1 MPVIES
7 VAGVLAALKALNDG
21 LNVLK
26 ETAGHGQSLQG
37 LVSRWGEAS
46 EAYNDVERAKAGKMS
61 YKEALAMESAK
72 RQLEN
77 FDRQF
82 KDICLMQNQGDLYN
96 SVKRRMEESRIAHE
110 KEVARIRKR
119 RKQIREWIALGA
131 TIAFA
136 WTFFM
141 GCVWAVVWVLENTP
155 VE

>member
-1 MPVIES
+1 MIET

-46 EAYNDVERAKAGKMS
+46 EKYNDVERAKAGKMS
-61 YKEALAMESAK
+61 YRESLAMESAK

-96 SVKRRMEESRIAHE
+96 AVKQRMAESERQHRL
-110 KEVARIRKR
+110 EVARIKKR
-119 RKQIREWIALGA
+119 RKQIREWITLSA

-136 WTFFM
+136 WAFFM
-141 GCVWAVVWVLENTP
+141 GCVWAVVWVLENSP